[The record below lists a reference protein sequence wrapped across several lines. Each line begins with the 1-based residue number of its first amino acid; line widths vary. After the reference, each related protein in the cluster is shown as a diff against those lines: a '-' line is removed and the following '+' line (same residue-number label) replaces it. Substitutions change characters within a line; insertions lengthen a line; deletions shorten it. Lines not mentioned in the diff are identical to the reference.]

1 MPRTLRRLAAWVAVT
16 AFLGAFLLPLVSV
29 HVGDPDVAD
38 PISLAPGHS
47 VDQFEAAHP
56 PGRGDHCPLC
66 HWLRA
71 VSGLSPGTVASSSA
85 WLEPVALKTT
95 APAPQVES
103 PAVFGGT
110 SRAPPTLS

>member
-29 HVGDPDVAD
+29 HVGDPDVAES
-38 PISLAPGHS
+38 ISLAPSHP
-47 VDQFEAAHP
+47 VDQIEAAQP
-56 PGRGDHCPLC
+56 PVRGDHCPLC

-71 VSGLSPGTVASSSA
+71 ISGLSAGAVASSSA
-85 WLEPVALKTT
+85 WLEPVALK
-95 APAPQVES
+95 APAPAQQVES
-103 PAVFGGT
+103 PAIFSGP